1 MNRQN
6 KRRHADNCQIL
17 LAVFRERAGGVALLG
32 LWIARLHTHQWYICF
47 GLFFAEYYEVN
58 RVSGGDGGG
67 GIKGFKAFFFSIKK
81 NV

>member
-1 MNRQN
+1 MLSITDSPSGFMNFMILFCLTLFFFFFKKKRKKVNRQN

-47 GLFFAEYYEVN
+47 GIN
-58 RVSGGDGGG
+58 
-67 GIKGFKAFFFSIKK
+67 
-81 NV
+81 